1 MVRTVLTCLVLG
13 WLTLTP
19 GAQRSQASSFGGRE
33 ELRHEPRPNVL
44 VIMVDDLG
52 WRDVDAT
59 IPTPSIDSLVAQG
72 TTFSRVYSS
81 PICSASRYAF
91 LFGTHPFREQLGFW
105 INAFAAGEVSIPL
118 SRVAFPQV
126 ISAQGY
132 RTLMTGKWHMNTV
145 EHLNSLGLNPYDA
158 PRYFGFETF
167 RAGRIGNLSGMNTY
181 TSWVRSDDGVTS
193 NSTEYNTSA
202 IRRATADWWQATP
215 GPKFAY
221 AAFQAAHEPYHVPPV
236 ELLPPGYALGGGNR
250 GLFEA
255 AIVALDTEI
264 GNLLSVVDMR
274 DTMVIFLSDNGTPP
288 DAIAPDQEWF
298 KVKAS
303 AYEGGINVPA
313 IVSGWGVRH
322 GAQSDALISM
332 TDFYATLLD
341 VLDVPV
347 PAGVAQDSV
356 SFEPLLRDPR
366 LPARDW
372 VYAQIFTPNGP
383 GPHDFNAKAVVTAT
397 RKLWY
402 TDGAEA
408 FFDLASDPTE
418 SSPLSVFSDPALYGE
433 LRGYMNALEAQGAP

>member
-1 MVRTVLTCLVLG
+1 MFRTALTCFVLG
-13 WLTLTP
+13 WLALSS

-33 ELRHEPRPNVL
+33 ELRHQPRPNIL

-59 IPTPSIDSLVAQG
+59 IPTPSIDSLAERGVS
-72 TTFSRVYSS
+72 FPRVYTA

-91 LFGTHPFREQLGFW
+91 LFGAHPFREQLGFW
-105 INAFAAGEVSIPL
+105 INAFASDVSIPL
-118 SRVAFPQV
+118 SRVAFPEV
-126 ISAQGY
+126 ISKLGY
-132 RTLMTGKWHMNTV
+132 RTLMTGKWHMSTV
-145 EHLNSLGLNPYDA
+145 QHLNSLGLNPYDA
-158 PRYFGFETF
+158 PRYFGFDTF

-181 TSWVRSDDGVTS
+181 DNWVRSDDGVTS
-193 NSTEYNTSA
+193 NSTEYNTTA
-202 IRRATADWWQATP
+202 IRRATAEWWQATP

-221 AAFQAAHEPYHVPPV
+221 AAFQAAHEPFHVPPAA
-236 ELLPPGYALGGGNR
+236 LLPPGYVLGSGNR

-264 GNLLSVVDMR
+264 GNLLSVVDLR

-313 IVSGWGVRH
+313 MISGWGVRH
-322 GAQSDALISM
+322 GMQSDALISM
-332 TDFYATLLD
+332 TDFYATILDILD
-341 VLDVPV
+341 VAV
-347 PAGVAQDSV
+347 PAGHAQDSV
-356 SFEPLLRDPR
+356 SFEPLLRDPKQ
-366 LPARDW
+366 AGRDW

-383 GPHDFNAKAVVTAT
+383 DPKNFNAKAVVTPT
-397 RKLWY
+397 RKLWF

-408 FFDLASDPTE
+408 FFDLVSDPTE
-418 SSPLSVFSDPALYGE
+418 SSPLSIFSDPTLYGE
-433 LRGYMNALEAQGAP
+433 LRGYMNDFEAQGAP